1 MDNMDPELVAS
12 LVNGGKAWLVVT
24 LANLMPALWA
34 SALIFHFGRPY
45 VMRVLR
51 TLSLR
56 FGADVWW
63 LSYVL
68 IRDAVMLIA
77 FAVATV
83 SLLPGLFLTVTFP
96 IFAPLS
102 ALLFFIALTVK
113 LFSDSD
119 DDPRAFVALS
129 LLLTAGATLYFV
141 PLFFGVQAMDQAFL
155 GDIPAF
161 LVSSTNQAWAG
172 PILVLTLLGY
182 GATGSYIFWR
192 FTKTLRGPATASAT
206 ASSTEGS
213 LPRPA

>member
-1 MDNMDPELVAS
+1 MENMDPELVGS
-12 LVNGGKAWLVVT
+12 LVDGGKAWLVVT
-24 LANLMPALWA
+24 VANLMPALWA
-34 SALIFHFGRPY
+34 TALIFHFGRPY

-96 IFAPLS
+96 LFAPLS

-113 LFSDSD
+113 LFTDTD
-119 DDPRAFVALS
+119 DEPRAFVALS
-129 LLLTAGATLYFV
+129 LLLVAAATLYFV
-141 PLFFGVQAMDQAFL
+141 PLFFGVQAMEQEFL
-155 GDIPAF
+155 GEIPAF

-172 PILVLTLLGY
+172 PILVITLLGY
-182 GATGSYIFWR
+182 GGTGSYIFWR
-192 FTKTLRGPATASAT
+192 FTRTLRQPAAPK
-206 ASSTEGS
+206 STEAS
-213 LPRPA
+213 LPQAV